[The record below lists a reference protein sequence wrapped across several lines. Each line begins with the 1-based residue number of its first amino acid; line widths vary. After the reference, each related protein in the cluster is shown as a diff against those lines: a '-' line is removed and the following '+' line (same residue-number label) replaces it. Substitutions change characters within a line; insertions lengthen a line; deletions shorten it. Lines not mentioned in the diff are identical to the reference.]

1 MYCKLNIYQK
11 LSEGATV
18 NMNTKPIIALDFPS
32 EKDVMG
38 FLAQF
43 EEKLFVK
50 IGMELYMQE
59 GPRIVHQV
67 KSEGHDIFLDLK
79 LHDIPNTV
87 NSAMKGLGR
96 LGVDLVNVHAAGGRA
111 MMEGALEGLEAGTA
125 AGGKR
130 AALIAVTQL
139 TSTTELQMQ
148 NEQKIGLSL
157 QESVLHYAQ
166 LSKQAGLNG
175 VVCSVHEAHAIREA
189 CGEDFLR
196 VTPGIR
202 MLGGEAHDQKRIATP
217 DGAKK
222 DGSSLIVVGRAITGA
237 ANPVVA
243 YKKVCELWEEK

>member
-1 MYCKLNIYQK
+1 
-11 LSEGATV
+11 
-18 NMNTKPIIALDFPS
+18 MNTKPIIALDFPD
-32 EKDVMG
+32 EQDVLK

-43 EEKLFVK
+43 DEKLFVK

-59 GPRIVHQV
+59 GPSIVSKV
-67 KSEGHDIFLDLK
+67 KEQGHDIFLDLK

-87 NSAMKGLGR
+87 KSAMKGLAR
-96 LGVDLVNVHAAGGRA
+96 LGVNLVNVHAAGGRT

-125 AGGKR
+125 AGQTR

-139 TSTTELQMQ
+139 TSTTEQQMQ
-148 NEQKIGLSL
+148 QEQKIELAL
-157 QESVLHYAQ
+157 NESVLHYAQ
-166 LSKQAGLNG
+166 LTKQAGLNG
-175 VVCSVHEAHAIREA
+175 VVCSVHEANAIREA

-217 DGAKK
+217 DGAKQ

-237 ANPVVA
+237 ENPVEA
-243 YKKVCELWEEK
+243 YKQVCQLWEAK

>member
-1 MYCKLNIYQK
+1 ML
-11 LSEGATV
+11 
-18 NMNTKPIIALDFPS
+18 NTKPIIALDFPG
-32 EKDVMG
+32 EQDVMN

-43 EEKLFVK
+43 DEKLFVK

-59 GPRIVHQV
+59 GPGIVEKV
-67 KSEGHDIFLDLK
+67 KEQGHDIFLDLK

-87 NSAMKGLGR
+87 KSAMKGLAR
-96 LGVDLVNVHAAGGRA
+96 LGVDLVNVHAAGGRP
-111 MMEGALEGLEAGTA
+111 MMEGALEGLEAGTP
-125 AGGKR
+125 AGKSR

-139 TSTTELQMQ
+139 TSTTEQQMQ
-148 NEQKIGLSL
+148 QEQKIALTL
-157 QESVLHYAQ
+157 NESVLHYAQ

-175 VVCSVHEAHAIREA
+175 VVCSVHEANAIREI

-237 ANPVVA
+237 PNPVTA
-243 YKKVCELWEEK
+243 YKNVCELWEAK